1 MRARH
6 FPVFVLFFVLILC
19 SCGRSAFA
27 GPVKLI
33 AGTSLITDVLQAL
46 CGGNAEILTLV
57 QGSSCPGHEDVKTG
71 DFVFASHADLI
82 VLHAWQER
90 MPQ

>member
-33 AGTSLITDVLQAL
+33 AGTSLITDVL
-46 CGGNAEILTLV
+46 
-57 QGSSCPGHEDVKTG
+57 
-71 DFVFASHADLI
+71 
-82 VLHAWQER
+82 
-90 MPQ
+90 